1 MLKHRASFR
10 EQIRYANYFPR
21 FHTFP
26 HPMGTREEI
35 LISKLPPS
43 LSNNHVFNKTYANDV
58 TQNNKYSSTDEII
71 PSVRNLIPLINK
83 P

>member
-1 MLKHRASFR
+1 
-10 EQIRYANYFPR
+10 
-21 FHTFP
+21 
-26 HPMGTREEI
+26 MGTREEI

-43 LSNNHVFNKTYANDV
+43 LSNNHAFNKTYANDV